1 MNIQDIYDRDYF
13 ENGIATKK
21 SNYKDYS
28 WERLGSYFQATA
40 KHIVKCF
47 KPESLLDVGCAKGF
61 LVYALNQ
68 LGIDTLGIDVS
79 EYAIKNAKIPDR
91 VQIGEV
97 QNVKWQDNNFD
108 VVTAF
113 DVMEHISEK
122 EVPKVCGELLRVTK
136 KYVVVRVPTKVEK
149 GDLDAYHETIKP
161 KEWWEKQFAK
171 QGGKVVSNEE
181 YIDKGI
187 WWFNM
192 PEYLI
197 VIEKQEKPAE
207 VKPKKTQEKKKS
219 KKVAQK

>member
-1 MNIQDIYDRDYF
+1 MQEIYDKDYF

-47 KPESLLDVGCAKGF
+47 NPQTVLDVGTAKGF
-61 LVYALNQ
+61 LPYALSE
-68 LGIDTLGIDVS
+68 LGVESYGIDVS
-79 EYAIKNAKIPDR
+79 EYAITNAKGDVR
-91 VQIGEV
+91 FGTA
-97 QNVKWQDNNFD
+97 QDIEHPTNGVD
-108 VVTAF
+108 IVTAF

-122 EVPKVCGELLRVTK
+122 EVPKVCSELLRVVK
-136 KYVVVRVPTKVEK
+136 KYVVVRVPTKEEK

-171 QGGKVVSNEE
+171 QGGKIVPIEQFV
-181 YIDKGI
+181 DRGI
-187 WWFNM
+187 WWFNI

-197 VIEKQEKPAE
+197 VVEKQEKE
-207 VKPKKTQEKKKS
+207 TEKSKPKKTQKKKEKKVVEK
-219 KKVAQK
+219 

>member
-1 MNIQDIYDRDYF
+1 MNIQEIYNKDYF

-21 SNYKDYS
+21 SNYRDYS
-28 WERLGSYFQATA
+28 WERLGSYFQGTA

-47 KPESLLDVGCAKGF
+47 KPETALDVGTAKGF
-61 LVYALNQ
+61 LPYALSE
-68 LGIDTLGIDVS
+68 LGVEACGIDVS
-79 EYAIKNAKIPDR
+79 EYAISNAKGDVR
-91 VQIGEV
+91 LGAA
-97 QNVKWQDNNFD
+97 QNIEHPTNSVDI
-108 VVTAF
+108 VTVF
-113 DVMEHISEK
+113 DVMEHIPEK
-122 EVPKVCGELLRVTK
+122 EVSQVCAELLRVTK
-136 KYVVVRVPTKVEK
+136 KWVVVRVPTKEEK

-171 QGGKVVSNEE
+171 QGGKVLPNEKFV
-181 YIDKGI
+181 DKGI